1 MRRALALIP
10 ALCLTLAACGGDGGP
25 SETSVSAGAPSA
37 TPGGT
42 VDCEDP
48 SLDQAA
54 WMENCAG
61 DEDAAGSAPAPA
73 TIARGKTLDVEN
85 GGAWAITKAD
95 CGRTVIPDGGAT
107 TDANG
112 DTVGADAT
120 ALPGFVFCL
129 VEGTFTNKGASPIDQ
144 LPYLGDLETT
154 DGKTFS
160 PYERNVDIVAA
171 VFGMERPIPNAVVN
185 LQPTQTITWA
195 EAYQIPKGS
204 TPKAIVEDTSQIR
217 LAVK

>member
-1 MRRALALIP
+1 M
-10 ALCLTLAACGGDGGP
+10 
-25 SETSVSAGAPSA
+25 
-37 TPGGT
+37 
-42 VDCEDP
+42 DCEDP
-48 SLDQAA
+48 SLDQAT
-54 WMENCAG
+54 WVESCAG

>member
-42 VDCEDP
+42 VNCEDP
-48 SLDQAA
+48 NLDQAA

-85 GGAWAITKAD
+85 GGAWAITKTD
-95 CGRTVIPDGGAT
+95 CQRTVIPDGGAT

>member
-42 VDCEDP
+42 VNCEDP
-48 SLDQAA
+48 NLDQATWVESCSDQA
-54 WMENCAG
+54 PAEG
-61 DEDAAGSAPAPA
+61 APAPA
-73 TIARGKTLDVEN
+73 TIAKGKPLSAGDGSGSWT
-85 GGAWAITKAD
+85 ITKAD

-160 PYERNVDIVAA
+160 PYERNVDIVAV

-195 EAYQIPKGS
+195 EAYQITAGS
-204 TPKAIVEDTSQIR
+204 QPAAIVEETSQIR
-217 LAVK
+217 LSVK